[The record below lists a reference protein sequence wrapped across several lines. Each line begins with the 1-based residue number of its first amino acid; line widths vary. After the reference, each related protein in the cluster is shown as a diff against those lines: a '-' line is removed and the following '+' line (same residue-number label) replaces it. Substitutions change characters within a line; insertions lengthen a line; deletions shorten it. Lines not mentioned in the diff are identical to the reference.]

1 MRAPHRG
8 RRKVL
13 EKGWVQQYPL
23 RVEGGAGSAAE
34 VPAIVEGYE
43 GEESSAA
50 EVPAI
55 VEGYEGEESS
65 AAEASAITEGFGERE
80 GSAVVGLESFTSKEG
95 VSSSAGH
102 FGYFGRESSTY
113 GEG

>member
-23 RVEGGAGSAAE
+23 RVEGGAG
-34 VPAIVEGYE
+34 
-43 GEESSAA
+43 SAA